1 MMKISLLH
9 HWLVSMRGGEKV
21 LEQFCKLMPEAEIHT
36 LVYNR
41 DEKAIS
47 DEIRKHEIYTTWID
61 SLPNS
66 DQYYQKM
73 LPLFPHAI
81 GNHSLDAD
89 FVLSSDAGMVKGMK
103 IPENIPH
110 VCYCHS
116 PPRYLWDMQ
125 EEYLNN
131 MGKVSRALFKKVT
144 PRLRKFDLQSSRRV
158 THFIANSLFVK
169 ERISRIYGRDA
180 DVIYPPVNLKS
191 FKPSPEY
198 KDYYLVV
205 SALVPYKRVDVAIE
219 AFNKL
224 GKNLIVIG
232 EGAEKDR
239 LMKLANEN
247 ISFKG
252 GVSEEELRQYYAE
265 CKAFIFPGVE
275 DFGITP
281 LEAQAS
287 GRPVIAFGRGGAL
300 ETVLDQ
306 KTGLFFHEQTAESLT
321 ETVQNF
327 EQMIDRFKWEECRK
341 NAERFSEERFREEL
355 IEYLKAN
362 FPSHF

>member
-21 LEQFCKLMPEAEIHT
+21 LEQFCKLMPEADIHT
-36 LVYNR
+36 LVYNKNR
-41 DEKAIS
+41 HAIS
-47 DEIRKHEIYTTWID
+47 GEIRKHKIYTTWID
-61 SLPNS
+61 NLPKS
-66 DQYYQKM
+66 TKYYQKV

-81 GNHSLDAD
+81 GNHTLDAD
-89 FVLSSDAGMVKGMK
+89 FVLSSDAGLIKGMK
-103 IPENIPH
+103 IPEDVPH

-125 EEYLNN
+125 DEYLKN
-131 MGKVSRALFKKVT
+131 MGRISGMILKNIT
-144 PRLRKFDLQSSRRV
+144 PSLKNFDLKSSKRV
-158 THFIANSLFVK
+158 NHFIANSLFVQ

-180 DVIYPPVNLKS
+180 EVIYPPVNLTS
-191 FKPSPEY
+191 FKASSGY
-198 KDYYLVV
+198 KNYYLIV
-205 SALVPYKRVDVAIE
+205 SALVPYKRVDIAVE

-224 GKNLIVIG
+224 GKKLIVIG
-232 EGAEKDR
+232 EGAEKER

-247 ISFKG
+247 IIFKS
-252 GVSEEELRQYYAE
+252 GVSDQELRQYYSE

-300 ETVLDQ
+300 ETVLDR
-306 KTGLFFHEQTAESLT
+306 KTGLFFNEQTPGSLV
-321 ETVQNF
+321 ECVLEF
-327 EQMIDRFKWEECRK
+327 ERTIQTYKCDECRK
-341 NAERFSEERFREEL
+341 NAERFSEERFREE
-355 IEYLKAN
+355 IMGFLKTKYPCY
-362 FPSHF
+362 F